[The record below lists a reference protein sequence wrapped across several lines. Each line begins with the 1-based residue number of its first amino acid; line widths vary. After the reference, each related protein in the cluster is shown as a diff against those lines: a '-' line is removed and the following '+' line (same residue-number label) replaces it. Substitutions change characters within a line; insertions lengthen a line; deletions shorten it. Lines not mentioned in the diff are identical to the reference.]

1 MKATKIIA
9 AIAALSLTGVMLTAC
24 GNNGGEAETST
35 ATEVSASETT
45 ESAETAESEAETE
58 APAESGDT
66 AETDAS
72 EDTEEDVS
80 DDTAE
85 DEEVSDDENADANP
99 LKPLVDAATS
109 AGEWP
114 DLDEVTDTEIIKDY
128 FTIDVSDP
136 SFEQYVFMMCP
147 MSANLS
153 EVIIIK
159 STDVEAA
166 KTALEGRQKKAQE
179 TDAFYPDDIERAG
192 SSIVGTEGDYAYFI
206 MCFDSADAETAL
218 VNAIK
223 AL

>member
-24 GNNGGEAETST
+24 GNNGSEAETST
-35 ATEVSASETT
+35 TTEVSASETT
-45 ESAETAESEAETE
+45 ESAESEAETE
-58 APAESGDT
+58 APAESEDT
-66 AETDAS
+66 AESDTS

-114 DLDEVTDTEIIKDY
+114 ALDEVTDTEIIKDY

-159 STDVEAA
+159 STDVDAA

-179 TDAFYPDDIERAG
+179 TDAFYPDDVERAG

-206 MCFDSADAETAL
+206 MCFDAADAETAL